1 MNLTMNLDNLNSK
14 VSSVCFSGGF
24 VFLVLVLVEELAIWF
39 ESSLLGNAY
48 TPETLLLVAAVLFL
62 VVISLV
68 LRQIREEL
76 KGMNFEPARTD
87 NIA

>member
-1 MNLTMNLDNLNSK
+1 MNLDKLNSI

-24 VFLVLVLVEELAIWF
+24 VFLVLVLVEELANWF
-39 ESSLLGNAY
+39 ESSLLGKAY

>member
-1 MNLTMNLDNLNSK
+1 MNIDNLNSV
-14 VSSVCFSGGF
+14 VSRFCFSGGF
-24 VFLVLVLVEELAIWF
+24 VFLVLVLVEELAKWF
-39 ESSLLGNAY
+39 ESSLLGGAY
-48 TPETLLLVAAVLFL
+48 APQTLLFVAAVLFV

-76 KGMNFEPARTD
+76 KGMNLEPARTD